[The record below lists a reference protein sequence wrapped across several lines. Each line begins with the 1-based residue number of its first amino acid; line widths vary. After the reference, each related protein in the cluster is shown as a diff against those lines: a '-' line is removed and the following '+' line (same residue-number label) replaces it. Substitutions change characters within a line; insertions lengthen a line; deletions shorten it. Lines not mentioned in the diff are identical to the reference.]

1 MAAVKGDKT
10 LAELAEQYEVH
21 PNQINEW
28 RKKLLENAQNVF
40 GVSQDKK
47 KNTDS
52 QIKDMQAKIGQ
63 QALEIDFLQQVLDR

>member
-1 MAAVKGDKT
+1 M
-10 LAELAEQYEVH
+10 QF
-21 PNQINEW
+21 
-28 RKKLLENAQNVF
+28 ENAQNVF

-47 KNTDS
+47 KMTES